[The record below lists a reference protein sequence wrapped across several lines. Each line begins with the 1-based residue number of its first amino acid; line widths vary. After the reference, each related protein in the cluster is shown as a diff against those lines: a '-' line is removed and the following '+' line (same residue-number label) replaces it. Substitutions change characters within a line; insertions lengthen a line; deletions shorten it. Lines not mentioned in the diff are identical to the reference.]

1 MSLIIKLRLFAESLN
16 HNTYVSNDMN
26 LLQSWNS
33 IFIYRYKFSD
43 NKLTELSI
51 TDINLNDIKDILIQT
66 YVSKVNDRISELLN
80 FKNSLKSFID
90 NNILSEYEFPEGIT
104 EEEYNELRRIYLL
117 NHMSSSVYNFVY
129 GE

>member
-1 MSLIIKLRLFAESLN
+1 MSLIVKLRLFAENLN
-16 HNTYVSNDMN
+16 HNTYISNDMN

-43 NKLTELSI
+43 DKLTELSI
-51 TDINLNDIKDILIQT
+51 TDINLNEIKDTRIQT
-66 YVSKVNDRISELLN
+66 YISKVNDRITELLS
-80 FKNSLKSFID
+80 FKNSLKTFID

-104 EEEYNELRRIYLL
+104 EEEYNELRRTYLL
-117 NHMSSSVYNFVY
+117 NHISSSVYDFVY

>member
-1 MSLIIKLRLFAESLN
+1 MSLIIKLRLFAENLN
-16 HNTYVSNDMN
+16 HNTYISNDMN

-51 TDINLNDIKDILIQT
+51 TDINLNEIKDILIQT
-66 YVSKVNDRISELLN
+66 YISKVNDRITELLS
-80 FKNSLKSFID
+80 FKNSLKTFID

-104 EEEYNELRRIYLL
+104 EEEYNELRRTYLM

>member
-51 TDINLNDIKDILIQT
+51 TDINLNEIKDTLIQT
-66 YVSKVNDRISELLN
+66 YISKVNDRITELLS
-80 FKNSLKSFID
+80 FKNSLKTFID
-90 NNILSEYEFPEGIT
+90 DNILSEYEFPEGIT
-104 EEEYNELRRIYLL
+104 EEEYNELRRTYLM
-117 NHMSSSVYNFVY
+117 NHMSSSVYDFVY

>member
-51 TDINLNDIKDILIQT
+51 TDINLNEIKDTLIQT
-66 YVSKVNDRISELLN
+66 YISKVNDRITELLS
-80 FKNSLKSFID
+80 FKNSLKTFID
-90 NNILSEYEFPEGIT
+90 DNILSEYEFPEGIT
-104 EEEYNELRRIYLL
+104 EEEYNELRRTYLM
-117 NHMSSSVYNFVY
+117 NHMSSNVYNFVY

>member
-1 MSLIIKLRLFAESLN
+1 MSLIIKLRLFAENLN

-43 NKLTELSI
+43 NKLTDLSI
-51 TDINLNDIKDILIQT
+51 TDINLNDIKDIIIQT
-66 YVSKVNDRISELLN
+66 YISKVNDRISELLN

-90 NNILSEYEFPEGIT
+90 DNILSEYEFPEGIT
-104 EEEYNELRRIYLL
+104 EEEYNELRRTYLL

>member
-16 HNTYVSNDMN
+16 HNTYITTNMN

-51 TDINLNDIKDILIQT
+51 TDINLNDIKDIVIQT
-66 YVSKVNDRISELLN
+66 YISKVNDRISELLN

-90 NNILSEYEFPEGIT
+90 DNILSEYEFPEGIT
-104 EEEYNELRRIYLL
+104 EEEYNELRRTYLL

>member
-1 MSLIIKLRLFAESLN
+1 MSLIIKLRLFAENLN
-16 HNTYVSNDMN
+16 HNTYISNDMN

-51 TDINLNDIKDILIQT
+51 TDINLNEIKDILIQT
-66 YVSKVNDRISELLN
+66 YISKVNDRITELLS
-80 FKNSLKSFID
+80 FKNSLKIFID
-90 NNILSEYEFPEGIT
+90 DNILSEYEFPEGIT
-104 EEEYNELRRIYLL
+104 EEEYNELRRTYLL

>member
-1 MSLIIKLRLFAESLN
+1 MSLIIKLYLFAERLN
-16 HNTYVSNDMN
+16 HNTYISSNMN

-51 TDINLNDIKDILIQT
+51 IDINLNDIKDILIQS
-66 YVSKVNDRISELLN
+66 YISKVNDRITELLN
-80 FKNSLKSFID
+80 FKNSLKSFIND
-90 NNILSEYEFPEGIT
+90 NILSEHEFPEGIT
-104 EEEYNELRRIYLL
+104 EEEYNELRRTYLL
-117 NHMSSSVYNFVY
+117 NHMSSSVYDFVY

>member
-1 MSLIIKLRLFAESLN
+1 MSLIIKLRLFTENLN

-26 LLQSWNS
+26 LLQTWNS

-51 TDINLNDIKDILIQT
+51 TDINLNEIKDTLIQT
-66 YVSKVNDRISELLN
+66 YISKVNDRITELLS
-80 FKNSLKSFID
+80 FKNSLKTFID
-90 NNILSEYEFPEGIT
+90 DNILSEYEFPEGIT
-104 EEEYNELRRIYLL
+104 EEEYNELRRTYLM
-117 NHMSSSVYNFVY
+117 NHMSSNVYNFVY

>member
-1 MSLIIKLRLFAESLN
+1 MSLIIKLRLFAERLN

-51 TDINLNDIKDILIQT
+51 TDINLNEIKDTLIQT
-66 YVSKVNDRISELLN
+66 YISKVNDRITELLS
-80 FKNSLKSFID
+80 FKNSLKTFID
-90 NNILSEYEFPEGIT
+90 DNILSEYEFPEGIT
-104 EEEYNELRRIYLL
+104 EEEYNELRRTYLM
-117 NHMSSSVYNFVY
+117 NHMSSSVYDFVY

>member
-16 HNTYVSNDMN
+16 HNTYISNDMN

-33 IFIYRYKFSD
+33 IFIYRYKFSSD
-43 NKLTELSI
+43 KLTELSI
-51 TDINLNDIKDILIQT
+51 TDINLNEIKDTLIQT
-66 YVSKVNDRISELLN
+66 YISKVNTRITELLS
-80 FKNSLKSFID
+80 FKNSLKTFID
-90 NNILSEYEFPEGIT
+90 DNILSEYEFPEGIT
-104 EEEYNELRRIYLL
+104 EEEYNELRRTYLL

>member
-1 MSLIIKLRLFAESLN
+1 MSLIIKLRLFAENLN

-51 TDINLNDIKDILIQT
+51 TDINLNEIKDTLIQT
-66 YVSKVNDRISELLN
+66 YISKVNDRITELLS
-80 FKNSLKSFID
+80 FKNSLKTFID
-90 NNILSEYEFPEGIT
+90 DNILSEYEFPEGIT
-104 EEEYNELRRIYLL
+104 EEEYNELRRTYLM
-117 NHMSSSVYNFVY
+117 NHMSSSVYDFVY

>member
-1 MSLIIKLRLFAESLN
+1 MSLIIKLRLFAENLN
-16 HNTYVSNDMN
+16 HNTYISNDMN

-51 TDINLNDIKDILIQT
+51 TDINLNEIKDILIQT
-66 YVSKVNDRISELLN
+66 YISKVNNRITELLS
-80 FKNSLKSFID
+80 FKNSLKTFID

-104 EEEYNELRRIYLL
+104 EEEYNELRRTYLL

>member
-1 MSLIIKLRLFAESLN
+1 MSLIIKLRLFAENLN
-16 HNTYVSNDMN
+16 HNTYISNDMN

-51 TDINLNDIKDILIQT
+51 TDINLNEIKDILIQT
-66 YVSKVNDRISELLN
+66 YISKVNDRITELLS
-80 FKNSLKSFID
+80 FKNSLKTFID
-90 NNILSEYEFPEGIT
+90 DNILSEYEFPEGIT
-104 EEEYNELRRIYLL
+104 EEEYNELRRTYLL